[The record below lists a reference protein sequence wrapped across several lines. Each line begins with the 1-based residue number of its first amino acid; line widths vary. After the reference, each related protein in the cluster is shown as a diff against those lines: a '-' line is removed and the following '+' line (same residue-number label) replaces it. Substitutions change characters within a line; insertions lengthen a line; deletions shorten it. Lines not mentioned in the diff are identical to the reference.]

1 MFKGCCTALI
11 TPFTKDNK
19 VNFKEFERII
29 EEQIAG
35 GIDALLFLGTT
46 GESPTLTEKEKLD
59 IVKFAVKKVNKR
71 VPVLVGA
78 GSNCTA
84 KAVENSIIYEALGVD
99 GLLIVSPYYNKAT
112 QEGLYLHYKEIAES
126 VDIPIII
133 YNVPSRTGVNVNAE
147 TVIKLSKIK
156 NIKGLKQASSDFE
169 ELQKIVAGTDKD
181 FFVYSGEDGLTYP
194 MLCCGAK
201 GVISVVSN
209 LFPNYMSRLCES
221 FFEGK
226 REESF
231 SLQQQINPLI
241 KSLFNEVNPIPVKY
255 AMNKLG
261 YEAGVPRLPL
271 TEMKNKQIVD
281 ENLERNFDK
290 K

>member
-1 MFKGCCTALI
+1 MFRGCCTALI

-29 EEQIAG
+29 EEQISG
-35 GIDALLFLGTT
+35 GVDALLFLGTT
-46 GESPTLTEKEKLD
+46 GESPTLTEKEKLE
-59 IVKFAVKKVNKR
+59 IVKFAVKKVKKR

-112 QEGLYLHYKEIAES
+112 QEGLFLHYKEIADS

-147 TVIKLSKIK
+147 TVVKLSKIK
-156 NIKGLKQASSDFE
+156 NIKGLKQASADFE
-169 ELQKIVAGTDKD
+169 ELQKIIAGVDEN
-181 FFVYSGEDGLTYP
+181 FSVYSGEDGLTFP

-231 SLQQQINPLI
+231 SLQQRINPLV

-261 YEAGVPRLPL
+261 YDAGVPRLPL

-281 ENLERNFDK
+281 ENLEKGFEK

>member
-29 EEQIAG
+29 EEQISG
-35 GIDALLFLGTT
+35 GVDALLFLGTT
-46 GESPTLTEKEKLD
+46 GESPTLTEKEKLE
-59 IVKFAVKKVNKR
+59 IVKFAVKKVKKR

-112 QEGLYLHYKEIAES
+112 QEGLFLHYKEIADS

-147 TVIKLSKIK
+147 TVVKLSKIK
-156 NIKGLKQASSDFE
+156 NIKGLKQASADFE
-169 ELQKIVAGTDKD
+169 ELQKIIAGVDEN
-181 FFVYSGEDGLTYP
+181 FSVYSGEDGLTFP

-226 REESF
+226 
-231 SLQQQINPLI
+231 
-241 KSLFNEVNPIPVKY
+241 
-255 AMNKLG
+255 
-261 YEAGVPRLPL
+261 
-271 TEMKNKQIVD
+271 
-281 ENLERNFDK
+281 
-290 K
+290 

>member
-156 NIKGLKQASSDFE
+156 NIKGLKQASPDFE

>member
-19 VNFKEFERII
+19 INFKEFERII
-29 EEQIAG
+29 EEQISG
-35 GIDALLFLGTT
+35 GVDALLFLGTT
-46 GESPTLTEKEKLD
+46 GESPTLTEKEKLE
-59 IVKFAVKKVNKR
+59 IVKFAVKKVKKR

-112 QEGLYLHYKEIAES
+112 QEGLFLHYKEIADS

-147 TVIKLSKIK
+147 TVVKLSKIK
-156 NIKGLKQASSDFE
+156 NIKGLKQASADFE
-169 ELQKIVAGTDKD
+169 ELQKIIAGVDEN
-181 FFVYSGEDGLTYP
+181 FSVYSGEDGLTFP

-231 SLQQQINPLI
+231 SLQQRINPLV

-261 YEAGVPRLPL
+261 YDAGVPRLPL

-281 ENLERNFDK
+281 ENLEKGFEK

>member
-221 FFEGK
+221 FFEGR

-281 ENLERNFDK
+281 ENLEKNFDK

>member
-1 MFKGCCTALI
+1 MFKGCCTALV

-19 VNFKEFERII
+19 INFKEFEKIV

-35 GIDALLFLGTT
+35 GVSALLFLGTT

-59 IVKFAVKKVNKR
+59 IVKFAVKTVKKR

-84 KAVENSIIYEALGVD
+84 KAVENSIIYEAIGVD

-133 YNVPSRTGVNVNAE
+133 YNVPSRTGLNVNAE
-147 TVIKLSKIK
+147 TIIKLSRIK
-156 NIKGLKQASSDFE
+156 NIQGLKQASGDME
-169 ELQKIVAGTDKD
+169 ELQKIIAGVDKD
-181 FFVYSGEDGLTYP
+181 FFVYSGEDALTYA
-194 MLCCGAK
+194 MMSCGAQ

-226 REESF
+226 KEESY
-231 SLQQQINPLI
+231 SLQLRINPLI

-261 YEAGVPRLPL
+261 YDAGIPRLPL

-281 ENLERNFDK
+281 DNLEKSFGK

>member
-29 EEQIAG
+29 EEQISG
-35 GIDALLFLGTT
+35 GVDALLFLGTT
-46 GESPTLTEKEKLD
+46 GESPTLTEKEKLE
-59 IVKFAVKKVNKR
+59 IVKFAVKKVKKR

-112 QEGLYLHYKEIAES
+112 QEGLFLHYKEIADS

-147 TVIKLSKIK
+147 TVVKLSKIK
-156 NIKGLKQASSDFE
+156 NIKGLKQASADFE
-169 ELQKIVAGTDKD
+169 ELQKIIAGVDEN
-181 FFVYSGEDGLTYP
+181 FSVYSGEDGLTFP

-231 SLQQQINPLI
+231 SLQQRINPLV

-261 YEAGVPRLPL
+261 YDAGVPRLPL

-281 ENLERNFDK
+281 ENLEKGFEK

>member
-19 VNFKEFERII
+19 VNFKELERII

-112 QEGLYLHYKEIAES
+112 QEGLYLHYKEIADS

-169 ELQKIVAGTDKD
+169 ELQKIIAGTDKD
-181 FFVYSGEDGLTYP
+181 FYVLYF
-194 MLCCGAK
+194 
-201 GVISVVSN
+201 
-209 LFPNYMSRLCES
+209 
-221 FFEGK
+221 
-226 REESF
+226 
-231 SLQQQINPLI
+231 
-241 KSLFNEVNPIPVKY
+241 
-255 AMNKLG
+255 
-261 YEAGVPRLPL
+261 
-271 TEMKNKQIVD
+271 
-281 ENLERNFDK
+281 
-290 K
+290 